1 MISTF
6 EEGGYRPKPSDS
18 APLLLSSAAQKRI
31 YCPDGIVPHRHATQF
46 LTFSPPF
53 DVKFQTLDTSM
64 EDILSTQ
71 GSNVSSIGLSS
82 VQGQMVDDLLASLR
96 RSREQST
103 MRNQEPRD
111 SLVPPLEESESS
123 TVSRPQQPQS
133 LEMVEASPARRNFSK
148 VIAQLNCFKTKQ
160 RVAALACCPHSEND
174 DHKITSTHRK
184 HRLTSVA
191 EEPSTKLEFRA
202 ADDESPSLTGT
213 EVEAS
218 MFYARCGDG
227 RHIRLMEI

>member
-1 MISTF
+1 M
-6 EEGGYRPKPSDS
+6 D
-18 APLLLSSAAQKRI
+18 
-31 YCPDGIVPHRHATQF
+31 
-46 LTFSPPF
+46 
-53 DVKFQTLDTSM
+53 DVH
-64 EDILSTQ
+64 STQ

-184 HRLTSVA
+184 HRLTSVDRKHRLTSVA
-191 EEPSTKLEFRA
+191 EEPSPKLEFRA